1 MKVKLTRAF
10 VKFIGLTLLFWV
22 LGPEIVREY
31 VRLRI
36 VNLLLRRH
44 NEKPRDPSDTTR

>member
-1 MKVKLTRAF
+1 MRIKLTRAF
-10 VKFIGLTLLFWV
+10 VKFIGLSLLSWV
-22 LGPEIVREY
+22 LGPEIVKEY

-36 VNLLLRRH
+36 VNLLRRRH